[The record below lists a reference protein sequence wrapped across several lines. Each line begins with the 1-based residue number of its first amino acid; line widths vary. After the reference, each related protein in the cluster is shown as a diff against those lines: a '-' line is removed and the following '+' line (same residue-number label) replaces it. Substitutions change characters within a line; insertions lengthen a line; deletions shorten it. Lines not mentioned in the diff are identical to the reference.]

1 MLSFLVNVFDSGNVT
16 TLTETLDLC
25 KRHADTPTHRVPT
38 YDLPQ
43 PQPPNAVLTASPTS
57 GKAPLTVKFSG
68 SGSSDPNSGGVIT
81 FYYFTFGDGSAPVQQ
96 SSPDITHAY
105 KKKGTYTA
113 WLIVNDNYGARSEA
127 KSVTVNAK

>member
-43 PQPPNAVLTASPTS
+43 PQPPNARFSRFEPMNRRRFPSP
-57 GKAPLTVKFSG
+57 PLEDQNAGVRLLWGNIIVAGLG
-68 SGSSDPNSGGVIT
+68 SHWAGVRAG
-81 FYYFTFGDGSAPVQQ
+81 F
-96 SSPDITHAY
+96 
-105 KKKGTYTA
+105 
-113 WLIVNDNYGARSEA
+113 L
-127 KSVTVNAK
+127 